1 MKGGRAYDHPAP
13 LDSGPGWTG
22 PDLCEALSPGLR
34 LLEGGGGPVWCQ
46 LSHGPPALGPP
57 DSKNP
62 PQRHGGSGPL
72 RGSGEAAGGGRQAGL
87 RHREDFD
94 CRLPGGPK
102 ENGGW
107 MMAIAS
113 RFVIVSLLFLLV
125 FLIGGVF
132 LQIFLSKR
140 ESRWPGLVLPLLTF
154 LWSLLGPLNVMDTG
168 SVSRNVLLVLVT
180 LLAGN
185 IPTLVLLAIYW
196 AVREKRRVRDQID
209 KMKIDEL

>member
-1 MKGGRAYDHPAP
+1 
-13 LDSGPGWTG
+13 
-22 PDLCEALSPGLR
+22 
-34 LLEGGGGPVWCQ
+34 
-46 LSHGPPALGPP
+46 
-57 DSKNP
+57 
-62 PQRHGGSGPL
+62 
-72 RGSGEAAGGGRQAGL
+72 
-87 RHREDFD
+87 
-94 CRLPGGPK
+94 
-102 ENGGW
+102 
-107 MMAIAS
+107 MAIAS

-168 SVSRNVLLVLVT
+168 SISQNVLAVLVT

-196 AVREKRRVRDQID
+196 AVREKRWVKDQID
-209 KMKIDEL
+209 RMKIDEL